1 MTAKN
6 DFQRI
11 VDTLTEELNEQINNN
26 IPSIRGGSTEQKIYS
41 SAGAEDF
48 RFRPLAEEEKK
59 EFVNSLD
66 AKGKQILAQLA
77 GEAEEPNDPAE
88 DVVQLLLP

>member
-11 VDTLTEELNEQINNN
+11 LDTLTEELNEQINNN
-26 IPSIRGGSTEQKIYS
+26 IPCIRGGSTEQKIDS

-48 RFRPLAEEEKK
+48 RFRPLTEEEKK
-59 EFVNSLD
+59 EFINSLD
-66 AKGKQILAQLA
+66 DKGRRILAELA
-77 GEAEEPNDPAE
+77 SQNS
-88 DVVQLLLP
+88 